1 MQVGALRED
10 SKPLRIICFEPVIQ
24 SHVISVNETVIT
36 ALKFQWFSMFV
47 NPWTSVYVFF
57 NLILNQFHKFVDIL
71 ITHLY
76 NRKEEL

>member
-1 MQVGALRED
+1 MQVGFETFANHLFRTSD
-10 SKPLRIICFEPVIQ
+10 SESRDFSKRDY
-24 SHVISVNETVIT
+24 VIT